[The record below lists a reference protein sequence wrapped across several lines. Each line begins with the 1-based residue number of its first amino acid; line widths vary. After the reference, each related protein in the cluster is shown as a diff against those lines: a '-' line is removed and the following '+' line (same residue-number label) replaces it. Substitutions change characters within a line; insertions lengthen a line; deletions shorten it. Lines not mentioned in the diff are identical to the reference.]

1 MTSSDFRYCSGE
13 TIQVFEAS
21 GVSSLDALNNLVQ
34 GLESVSGIISSINV
48 SLSEGEYYAT
58 AYVVV

>member
-1 MTSSDFRYCSGE
+1 MTSSDFRYCPGE

-21 GVSSLDALNNLVQ
+21 GVSSLDALKNLVQ
-34 GLESVSGIISSINV
+34 GLESVSVIIASINV

>member
-21 GVSSLDALNNLVQ
+21 GVSSLDALKNLVQ
-34 GLESVSGIISSINV
+34 GLESVSGCQKVNITPQHMWWSKW
-48 SLSEGEYYAT
+48 L
-58 AYVVV
+58 

>member
-21 GVSSLDALNNLVQ
+21 GVSSLDALKNLVQ

-48 SLSEGEYYAT
+48 SLSEGEY
-58 AYVVV
+58 